1 VGASVAALSRRPPV
15 RPYTFRL
22 AKSLFTKSETAFYV
36 ALRVAVADD
45 YVVFAKVRIAD
56 LCVGLDKKLDPNAF
70 ARVSAMHGD
79 FLLCDP
85 ETFRPILVVEL
96 NGPSH
101 FQPGRR
107 SSDGLKAR
115 VLRTLGLR
123 LHTEWVR
130 SSYSPELLKTNI
142 EGALKAK

>member
-1 VGASVAALSRRPPV
+1 
-15 RPYTFRL
+15 
-22 AKSLFTKSETAFYV
+22 V
-36 ALRVAVADD
+36 ALRQAVAER

-56 LCVGLDKKLDPNAF
+56 LCVGLDKKLDPDAF

-85 ETFRPILVVEL
+85 EAFRPMLVVEL

-101 FQPGRR
+101 FRPKSRAY
-107 SSDGLKAR
+107 DGLKAR

-130 SSYSPELLKTNI
+130 SSYSAELLRTNI
-142 EGALKAK
+142 EGALKGK

>member
-1 VGASVAALSRRPPV
+1 MGLSAAAVSRRPPV

-36 ALRVAVADD
+36 ALRRAVGDRF
-45 YVVFAKVRIAD
+45 VVFAKVRIAD
-56 LCVGLDKKLDPNAF
+56 LCVGLDKKLDPDAF

-85 ETFRPILVVEL
+85 ETFRPILVIEL
-96 NGPSH
+96 NGASH
-101 FQPGRR
+101 FQPRRR
-107 SSDGLKAR
+107 SYDGLKAR
-115 VLRTLGLR
+115 VLRTLGLH

-130 SSYSPELLKTNI
+130 SSYSAELIKRNI
-142 EGALKAK
+142 EGALAK